1 MEKKEKK
8 KEKQKQ
14 NKTSFP
20 TDRGSFSSQRRLR
33 YFALS
38 LKLKDTRS
46 AEFLAFVRPVVQ
58 WISDQSTHLVAVK
71 CEVFTT
77 ASTRETRLCVRPA
90 TQQTRCPYFRQIA
103 YATPLR
109 MRGDLN
115 ERGLLT

>member
-58 WISDQSTHLVAVK
+58 WTGVRDLP
-71 CEVFTT
+71 EVGG
-77 ASTRETRLCVRPA
+77 TRQLGCWPSA
-90 TQQTRCPYFRQIA
+90 
-103 YATPLR
+103 
-109 MRGDLN
+109 
-115 ERGLLT
+115 